1 MSNNK
6 TNPIEFFK
14 FLSRFFDK
22 GFEISDES
30 LSMAEKFLFDGVKHA
45 DLEKRPDLLCTLNYL
60 KNIRER
66 NKLGNDLND
75 LIQYYDKKRNRVS
88 ELFTKLEETDP
99 EECLAVKF
107 QQACK
112 TYMKVIEVDDISKE
126 WLYYPLH
133 PGDSVAVDFNDI
145 TYRDSIEEEIQHL
158 ARIKGNL
165 LNQQKS
171 VYCASSERI
180 NELNS
185 N

>member
-1 MSNNK
+1 MSNKKINLL
-6 TNPIEFFK
+6 EFFR

-22 GFEISDES
+22 GFEISDNS
-30 LSMAEKFLFDGVKHA
+30 LDMAEKFLFGGVSHA
-45 DLEKRPDLLCTLNYL
+45 DLEKNPDLLCTLNYL

-75 LIQYYDKKRNRVS
+75 LVQYYDKKRDRVS
-88 ELFTKLEETDP
+88 ELFKKLEETDP

-107 QQACK
+107 RQACK
-112 TYMKVIEVDDISKE
+112 TYMKVIQVADISKE
-126 WLYYPLH
+126 WIYYPLNS
-133 PGDSVAVDFNDI
+133 GDSVAVDFNDI

-158 ARIKGNL
+158 SRIKGNL
-165 LNQQKS
+165 LNQQKT